1 MSENVPVE
9 LLPYVD
15 ALGAFDQVR
24 KNCFGQE
31 LVDTYKQDIIF
42 FKETWEKL
50 DIDMFLKMHILFDHI
65 PEFCERYGALGPYS
79 EQTW

>member
-1 MSENVPVE
+1 M
-9 LLPYVD
+9 
-15 ALGAFDQVR
+15 
-24 KNCFGQE
+24 
-31 LVDTYKQDIIF
+31 DTYKQDIIF